1 MSFLIKV
8 CGVTRPEDAE
18 LAVSLKVDAI
28 GLNFWRGS
36 KRYVNDDLAQEI
48 LSTVPS
54 NILKVGVFVNAHPLV
69 VEETLADLKLDRV
82 QLHGDERVADWAHI
96 GSRKLI
102 RALRV
107 HDEASLK
114 EGLVWDASLY
124 ICDAY
129 SESFGGSGKVAP
141 WSLISDLAPR
151 PFLLAG
157 GLTAE
162 TVVEGMKA
170 TRPNGVDVASG
181 IETGEPGVKD
191 HAKMREFVEIV
202 REASRTLGLR

>member
-18 LAVSLKVDAI
+18 LAVALKVDAI

-36 KRYVNDDLAQEI
+36 KRYVNDDLAKEI
-48 LSTVPS
+48 LSAVPPTV
-54 NILKVGVFVNAHPLV
+54 LKVGVFVNAHPLV

-82 QLHGDERVADWAHI
+82 QLHGDERVGDWAHI

-129 SESFGGSGKVAP
+129 SESFGGSGKMAP
-141 WSLISDLAPR
+141 WSLIADLAPR

-157 GLTAE
+157 GLTTE
-162 TVVEGMKA
+162 TVVEGMRA

-181 IETGEPGVKD
+181 IETAEPGVKD
-191 HAKMREFVEIV
+191 HAKMRQFVEIV

>member
-1 MSFLIKV
+1 MSFIIKV

-18 LAVSLKVDAI
+18 VAVAEKVDAI

-36 KRYVNDDLAQEI
+36 KRYVDDDRAREI
-48 LSTVPS
+48 LSVLPP
-54 NILKVGVFVNAHPLV
+54 NVLKVGVFVNAHPLV
-69 VEETLADLKLDRV
+69 VEETSADLKLDRI
-82 QLHGDERVADWAHI
+82 QLHGDERVGDWAHI

-107 HDEASLK
+107 IDEASLK
-114 EGLVWDASLY
+114 EGLGWDAGLY

-129 SESFGGSGKVAP
+129 ADGYGGSGKPAP
-141 WSLISDLAPR
+141 WDLIAERAPR

-157 GLTAE
+157 GLTPE
-162 TVVEGMKA
+162 NVVAGMEA

-181 IETGEPGVKD
+181 VESEPGIKD
-191 HAKMREFVEIV
+191 HGRLRAFIRTA
-202 REASRTLGLR
+202 RQASRTLGLR

>member
-1 MSFLIKV
+1 MSFMIKI
-8 CGVTRPEDAE
+8 CGIKRPEDAE

-36 KRYVNDDLAQEI
+36 KRYVEDDVAKEI
-48 LSTVPS
+48 LSVVPA

-69 VEETLADLKLDRV
+69 VEETLADLKLDRI
-82 QLHGDERVADWAHI
+82 QLHGDERVGDWAHI

-114 EGLVWDASLY
+114 EGLGWDASLY

-129 SESFGGSGKVAP
+129 SESFGGSGKLAP
-141 WSLISDLAPR
+141 WELIADKAPR

-162 TVVEGMKA
+162 TVVEGMAA
-170 TRPNGVDVASG
+170 TRPNGVDVSSG
-181 IETGEPGVKD
+181 IENGEPGVKD
-191 HAKMREFVEIV
+191 HAKMRQFVQIA

>member
-8 CGVTRPEDAE
+8 CGVTRPEDAA

-36 KRYVNDDLAQEI
+36 KRYVTDDVAQQI
-48 LSTVPS
+48 LSVVPP

-141 WSLISDLAPR
+141 WPLIADLAPR

-162 TVVEGMKA
+162 TVVEGMAA

-181 IETGEPGVKD
+181 IESGEPGVKD
-191 HAKMREFVEIV
+191 HAKMRKFVETV